1 MRTLQCVFL
10 MAAIAVPSTG
20 KKVGYVYCSPH
31 DNPVVLTIAYSSPPV
46 SIPVGRLNCGDK
58 VQVLGRK
65 ESWLRIASKA
75 GEQYVPMAT
84 LSRRKDR
91 FVALD
96 LPLPPEP
103 ILQAIPR
110 HGETAIPRLIYSTKA
125 EYTQDAAKAKIHG
138 FVILKLTVGRDGKPR
153 DVAVLHGLG
162 YGLDVSATKAV
173 QSWRFQPA
181 LYEGV
186 PYDAM
191 IAVEVEFL
199 AVQ

>member
-1 MRTLQCVFL
+1 MRVSDGCDCGT
-10 MAAIAVPSTG
+10 STG
-20 KKVGYVYCSPH
+20 QKVGYVYCSPH
-31 DNPVVLTIAYSSPPV
+31 DNPVVLAIAYSSPLV

-65 ESWLRIASKA
+65 ESWLRIASTA

-84 LSRRKDR
+84 RSQRKDR

-103 ILQAIPR
+103 ILQAPR
-110 HGETAIPRLIYSTKA
+110 HGATATPRLIYSTKA

-153 DVAVLHGLG
+153 DVAVLRGLG
-162 YGLDVSATKAV
+162 YGLAASATKAV
-173 QSWRFQPA
+173 QSWMFQPA

-186 PYDAM
+186 PVDAM
-191 IAVEVEFL
+191 IAVQVEFP
-199 AVQ
+199 AAQ